1 MRRWLNIIAT
11 LGMAVLLGLALACGG
26 EESPAPAG
34 DSGTTSSGSAETLGS
49 REASGGSAGVFRRL
63 WQEPPTLD
71 PHEAGDTASAGV
83 LVEIFSGLVA
93 LNTALQ
99 VVPDLSERLGR
110 ERGRQD
116 LHLLLAPGSQV
127 P

>member
-1 MRRWLNIIAT
+1 MRRWLNITAT

-26 EESPAPAG
+26 EDPPAPAG

-83 LVEIFSGLVA
+83 LVEIYSGLVA

-99 VVPDLSERLGR
+99 VVPDLSERWDVSEDGKTYTFYLR
-110 ERGRQD
+110 PER
-116 LHLLLAPGSQV
+116 QV